1 MKDWPTVRLALHI
14 TKGGEQLMPVYQ
26 FFQIG
31 FFRAFTYSLI
41 IAQLG
46 ACGGG
51 GGSSS
56 AENSLVSLTSL
67 PNIVPAG
74 SATLNWTAPV
84 ARSDQSPLSLADIGG
99 YRVYY
104 GTVEG
109 EYTYQV
115 DVKDGTAVEAVI
127 DDLSTG
133 TYYFVVTTYDTEGR
147 ESEYSEL
154 VLKTI

>member
-1 MKDWPTVRLALHI
+1 M
-14 TKGGEQLMPVYQ
+14 QVYQ

-154 VLKTI
+154 VVKTI

>member
-1 MKDWPTVRLALHI
+1 MSVR
-14 TKGGEQLMPVYQ
+14 Q
-26 FFQIG
+26 FSQFG
-31 FFRAFTYSLI
+31 FVRAFSYLLI

-56 AENSLVSLTSL
+56 AESSLDSSSPLDSPPPL
-67 PNIVPAG
+67 ESKVPA
-74 SATLNWTAPV
+74 SSTTLNWTAPV

-109 EYTYQV
+109 EYPNRI
-115 DVKDGTAVEAVI
+115 DVNDGTAGEVVVN
-127 DDLSTG
+127 DLPTG
-133 TYYFVVTTYDTEGR
+133 TYYFVVTTYDIEGR
-147 ESEYSEL
+147 ESEYSKL
-154 VLKTI
+154 VVKTI